1 MEMKKNKKIITTIY
15 LNEEL
20 YDLIYTES
28 LKQRKS
34 VNAVVNELLKRQL
47 VGVELKGGVEN
58 GGQSGQ
64 AEKI

>member
-47 VGVELKGGVEN
+47 VGVEVNGGVEN